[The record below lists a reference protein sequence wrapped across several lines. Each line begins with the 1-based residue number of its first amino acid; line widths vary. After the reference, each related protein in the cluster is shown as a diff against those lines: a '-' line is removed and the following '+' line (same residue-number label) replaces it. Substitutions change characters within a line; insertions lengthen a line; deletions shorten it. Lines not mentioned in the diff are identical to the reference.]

1 MHIFGHTWL
10 KIYQFVVKPGSAC
23 KNFMLIHPSI
33 PASYYQTKYSK
44 ICWPHQ
50 ILTKPKLVSACK
62 ETSWLV
68 NIAILTILQYACPF
82 LEYHLP
88 KNYQIIIFSLNNWY
102 PRAKK
107 SSQFF
112 LEIIFLSLKFE
123 CSELYAMKLK
133 SDWNLH
139 RLEIYAFYNL
149 STINCLQL
157 TQ

>member
-50 ILTKPKLVSACK
+50 ILTKPRLVSACR

-68 NIAILTILQYACPF
+68 KIAILTILQYACPF
-82 LEYHLP
+82 LQYHLP
-88 KNYQIIIFSLNNWY
+88 KNYQIIIFSLNHWY

-107 SSQFF
+107 IKSILLGDYLPQS
-112 LEIIFLSLKFE
+112 EIWVFWILCNETEIGLKF
-123 CSELYAMKLK
+123 AQIR
-133 SDWNLH
+133 NLCIQQFIH
-139 RLEIYAFYNL
+139 Y
-149 STINCLQL
+149 
-157 TQ
+157 

>member
-50 ILTKPKLVSACK
+50 ILTKPRLVSACR

-68 NIAILTILQYACPF
+68 KIAILTILQYACPF
-82 LEYHLP
+82 LQYHLP

-107 SSQFF
+107 IKSILLGDYLPQS
-112 LEIIFLSLKFE
+112 EIWVFWTLCNETEIGLKF
-123 CSELYAMKLK
+123 AKIR
-133 SDWNLH
+133 NLC
-139 RLEIYAFYNL
+139 I
-149 STINCLQL
+149 LQFIRY
-157 TQ
+157 

>member
-33 PASYYQTKYSK
+33 PASYYQTKYYK

-50 ILTKPKLVSACK
+50 ILTKPKLVSACR

-82 LEYHLP
+82 LQYHLP

-107 SSQFF
+107 IKSILLGDYLPQS
-112 LEIIFLSLKFE
+112 EIWVFWTLCNETEIGLKF
-123 CSELYAMKLK
+123 AKIR
-133 SDWNLH
+133 NLC
-139 RLEIYAFYNL
+139 I
-149 STINCLQL
+149 LQFIRY
-157 TQ
+157 

>member
-23 KNFMLIHPSI
+23 KNFILIHPFI

-50 ILTKPKLVSACK
+50 ILTKPKLVSACR

-68 NIAILTILQYACPF
+68 NIAILTILQHACPF

-88 KNYQIIIFSLNNWY
+88 KNYQIIIFLWIIGIHAQKNQVNSFWRL
-102 PRAKK
+102 
-107 SSQFF
+107 SS
-112 LEIIFLSLKFE
+112 SV
-123 CSELYAMKLK
+123 
-133 SDWNLH
+133 WNLSV
-139 RLEIYAFYNL
+139 LNFMQWNWNQIEIC
-149 STINCLQL
+149 TD
-157 TQ
+157 

>member
-23 KNFMLIHPSI
+23 KNFILIHPFI

-50 ILTKPKLVSACK
+50 ILTKPKLASACR

-68 NIAILTILQYACPF
+68 NIAILTILQHACPF

-88 KNYQIIIFSLNNWY
+88 KNYQIIIFLWIIGIHAQKNQVNSFWRL
-102 PRAKK
+102 
-107 SSQFF
+107 SS
-112 LEIIFLSLKFE
+112 SV
-123 CSELYAMKLK
+123 
-133 SDWNLH
+133 WNLH

>member
-23 KNFMLIHPSI
+23 KNFILIHPFI

-50 ILTKPKLVSACK
+50 ILTKPKLVSACR

-82 LEYHLP
+82 LQYHLP

-107 SSQFF
+107 IKSILFGDYLPQS
-112 LEIIFLSLKFE
+112 EIWVFWTLCNETEIRLKF
-123 CSELYAMKLK
+123 AQIR
-133 SDWNLH
+133 NLC
-139 RLEIYAFYNL
+139 I
-149 STINCLQL
+149 LQFIHY
-157 TQ
+157 